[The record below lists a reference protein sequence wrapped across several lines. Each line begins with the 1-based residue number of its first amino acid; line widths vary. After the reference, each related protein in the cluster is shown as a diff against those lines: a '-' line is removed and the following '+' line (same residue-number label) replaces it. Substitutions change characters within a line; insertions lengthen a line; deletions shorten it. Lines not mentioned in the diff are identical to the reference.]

1 MGDMEDRVIL
11 DVMDDVFTL
20 RKMKVSCLSLL
31 EVSQEWGYK
40 KGGNWRLLRDPDQ
53 RHGGQGHPRRSGCTW

>member
-31 EVSQEWGYK
+31 EVYQVWGYK
-40 KGGNWRLLRDPDQ
+40 KRG
-53 RHGGQGHPRRSGCTW
+53 T